1 MARTIWKGALS
12 FGLVNVPVGLYPA
25 TQDKAIHFNQLEAGT
40 SDRIRYKKV
49 NERTG
54 NEVEPGRIV
63 KGFDLG
69 GGEYVILNDD
79 ELAAAEPE
87 RSRLVEITD
96 FVDLDEIDPV
106 YFRSTYYLAPEGEAG
121 AKAYAL
127 LRQAMRDANKVAI
140 GTLVMR
146 NKEYPVAI
154 RPDDEVLKL
163 ETMYFADE
171 IRSPTKELPDLPDS
185 SELSERE
192 ISMAKLLVE
201 SMESEWE
208 PDRYRDTHREKVQAL
223 VEAKRDGNEI
233 VIGAAEPPAAKV
245 VDLMDVLSA
254 SIASVK
260 AGGRTAKP
268 AEAGG
273 RTAKPAEAGG
283 KSAAKRPTAKRASP
297 ARKAPAAKSPTSITS
312 KRTAKAGS
320 PARKAAA
327 KAPAKTAS
335 RRKAS

>member
-1 MARTIWKGALS
+1 MARTIWKGSLN

-54 NEVEPGRIV
+54 KEVEAGKIV

-69 GGEYVILNDD
+69 GGEYVILTDD
-79 ELAAAEPE
+79 ELAAAEPQ
-87 RSRLVEITD
+87 RSRLIEITD

-106 YFRSTYYLAPEGEAG
+106 YYRSTYYLAPEGEAAG
-121 AKAYAL
+121 KAYAL
-127 LRQAMRDANKVAI
+127 LRQVMRESNKVAI

-163 ETMYFADE
+163 ETMYFSDE
-171 IRSPTKELPDLPDS
+171 IRSPKKELPDLPDAGEV
-185 SELSERE
+185 SEKEVA
-192 ISMAKLLVE
+192 MAKLLLE
-201 SMESEWE
+201 SMESEWD
-208 PDRYRDTHREKVQAL
+208 PSRYHDTHRQKVEQL
-223 VEAKRDGNEI
+223 VEAKRQGDEI
-233 VIGAAEPPAAKV
+233 VVGTPDVAATNV
-245 VDLMDVLSA
+245 TDLMEVLSA
-254 SIASVK
+254 SIKSVK
-260 AGGRTAKP
+260 AGGQDKSP
-268 AEAGG
+268 AADSK
-273 RTAKPAEAGG
+273 TSIPK
-283 KSAAKRPTAKRASP
+283 KRA
-297 ARKAPAAKSPTSITS
+297 ATKKAA
-312 KRTAKAGS
+312 

-327 KAPAKTAS
+327 KTPTSITAKTGTKAPS

>member
-25 TQDKAIHFNQLEAGT
+25 TQDKAIHFNQLEEGT

-54 NEVEPGRIV
+54 KEVEAGKIV

-69 GGEYVILNDD
+69 GGEYVILTDD

-106 YFRSTYYLAPEGEAG
+106 FYRSTYYLAPEGEAAG
-121 AKAYAL
+121 KAYAL
-127 LRQAMRDANKVAI
+127 LRQAMRESSKIAI

-154 RPDDEVLKL
+154 RPDDEVLTL
-163 ETMYFADE
+163 ETMYFSDE
-171 IRSPTKELPDLPDS
+171 IRSPSKELPDLPKS
-185 SELSERE
+185 SELTERE
-192 ISMAKLLVE
+192 IAMAQLLVE
-201 SMESEWE
+201 SMESEWD
-208 PDRYRDTHREKVQAL
+208 PNRYHDTHREKVHAL
-223 VEAKRDGNEI
+223 VEAKRNGDEI
-233 VIGAAEPPAAKV
+233 VVQSTERPEAKV

-254 SIASVK
+254 SIESVK
-260 AGGRTAKP
+260 AGSK
-268 AEAGG
+268 
-273 RTAKPAEAGG
+273 
-283 KSAAKRPTAKRASP
+283 AAKRPKAVAERTAPKKSAPAKKAVS
-297 ARKAPAAKSPTSITS
+297 ARKVARAKSPTSITS
-312 KRTAKAGS
+312 KTGS
-320 PARKAAA
+320 
-327 KAPAKTAS
+327 KAPS

>member
-1 MARTIWKGALS
+1 MARTIWKGSLS

-54 NEVEPGRIV
+54 KEVASDRIV

-69 GGEYVILNDD
+69 GGEYVILSD
-79 ELAAAEPE
+79 EELSAAEPE
-87 RSRLVEITD
+87 KSRLVEITD
-96 FVDLDEIDPV
+96 FVDLDDIDPI

-127 LRQAMRDANKVAI
+127 LRQAMLDARKVAI

-163 ETMYFADE
+163 ETMYFTDE
-171 IRSPTKELPDLPDS
+171 IRDPSKEVPELPDT
-185 SELSERE
+185 SELQERE
-192 ISMAKLLVE
+192 MSMAKLLVE
-201 SMESEWE
+201 SMESAWD
-208 PDRYRDTHREKVQAL
+208 PNRYHDTHRAKVEEL
-223 VEAKRDGNEI
+223 VESKRLGNEI
-233 VIGAAEPPAAKV
+233 VVGTVERPPTKV
-245 VDLMDVLSA
+245 VDLMEVLSA
-254 SIASVK
+254 SIDSVK
-260 AGGRTAKP
+260 VGSKSSKTAGKTGTGAASSPTGRTARAKSTGGKSP
-268 AEAGG
+268 AATPRKIG
-273 RTAKPAEAGG
+273 AKPAAKQTA
-283 KSAAKRPTAKRASP
+283 KSA
-297 ARKAPAAKSPTSITS
+297 
-312 KRTAKAGS
+312 G
-320 PARKAAA
+320 
-327 KAPAKTAS
+327 